1 MQRYTVFVL
10 RFVVFVEPNNSHQ
23 YVLLFLYMTDI
34 YSDARLGTLN
44 SKENPLYSSRD
55 SESAPSRTARRTIS
69 HALPAHVISEPHNPV
84 FVFDH
89 ANYSYVFTKV
99 SLYLSAETMRLLI

>member
-1 MQRYTVFVL
+1 M
-10 RFVVFVEPNNSHQ
+10 
-23 YVLLFLYMTDI
+23 DI

-89 ANYSYVFTKV
+89 ANYKTKTCMFSRRCPYISV
-99 SLYLSAETMRLLI
+99 LRL